1 MSGGEAQ
8 LPLPAVPPTTPR
20 PTIATLPAYVPFRS
34 AAAIFAVAALLLAF
48 WRFLAAGRAT
58 LPLWA
63 EVLPDLILLLL
74 ACLAL
79 SAVFLRELTRTAK
92 LAITDGLTGLF
103 NHRHMQQRL
112 AEEVARA
119 ERFGHPVSV
128 LMIDI
133 DRFKRFN
140 GTYGHQAGD
149 RVLAA
154 IARLIRE
161 TIRATD
167 VPARY
172 GGEELAV
179 ILPQTSL
186 VNACGLAERLRV
198 AVEGLK
204 FQPRRATHPVRVTI
218 SVGVATYPDHA
229 AGTAELIDGADQA
242 LFQAKRDGRNLVRAF
257 ERREHPPE
265 PMPAAERRRPAVAL
279 VQLPLIKV

>member
-8 LPLPAVPPTTPR
+8 LPLPAIPPATPR
-20 PTIATLPAYVPFRS
+20 PRTSALVAQWPLRS
-34 AAAIFAVAALLLAF
+34 AAAIFAAAALLLAG
-48 WRFLAAGRAT
+48 WRFLAASRPT

-79 SAVFLRELTRTAK
+79 SAVFLRELTRTAE

-140 GTYGHQAGD
+140 GSHGHQAGD

-154 IARLIRE
+154 IGRLIRE

-167 VPARY
+167 IPARY

-186 VNACGLAERLRV
+186 VNACGLAERLRA
-198 AVEGLK
+198 AVGGLK

-218 SVGVATYPDHA
+218 SVGVGTYPDHA
-229 AGTAELIDGADQA
+229 ASAAELIDGADQA
-242 LFQAKRDGRNLVRAF
+242 LFQAKRDGRNLVRVF
-257 ERREHPPE
+257 ERRERPQE

-279 VQLPLIKV
+279 VQPPLIEV

>member
-8 LPLPAVPPTTPR
+8 LPLPAIPPTPPPSR
-20 PTIATLPAYVPFRS
+20 SAAISAYVPLRS
-34 AAAIFAVAALLLAF
+34 AAGIFTAAALLLAG
-48 WRFLAAGRAT
+48 WRFMAAGRPT

-79 SAVFLRELTRTAK
+79 SAVFLRELGRIAQ

-119 ERFGHPVSV
+119 ERFGHSVSI
-128 LMIDI
+128 LMVDI

-140 GTYGHQAGD
+140 GSYGHQAGD

-161 TIRATD
+161 TIRAAD
-167 VPARY
+167 IPARY

-179 ILPQTSL
+179 ILPQTPL
-186 VNACGLAERLRV
+186 ANACGLAERLRL

-204 FQPRRATHPVRVTI
+204 FQPRRAAHPVRVTV

-229 AGTAELIDGADQA
+229 VSAAELIDGADQA
-242 LFQAKRDGRNLVRAF
+242 LFQAKRDGRNIVRAF
-257 ERREHPPE
+257 ERRERRRE
-265 PMPAAERRRPAVAL
+265 PTPAPERRRQAVAL
-279 VQLPLIKV
+279 AQPPLIEV

>member
-8 LPLPAVPPTTPR
+8 LPLPALPPATPR
-20 PTIATLPAYVPFRS
+20 LTKAAFPAHLPLRS
-34 AAAIFAVAALLLAF
+34 AAAIFAGAALLLAG
-48 WRFLAAGRAT
+48 WRLLVASRPT

-119 ERFGHPVSV
+119 ERFGHPVSA

-186 VNACGLAERLRV
+186 VNACGLAERLRA
-198 AVEGLK
+198 AVDGLK
-204 FQPRRATHPVRVTI
+204 FQPRRAAHPVRVTI

-229 AGTAELIDGADQA
+229 ANTAELIDGADQA

-257 ERREHPPE
+257 ERREHPRE
-265 PMPAAERRRPAVAL
+265 PVPAVERRRPAGAL
-279 VQLPLIKV
+279 VQLPLIEV

>member
-8 LPLPAVPPTTPR
+8 LPLPAIPPATPR
-20 PTIATLPAYVPFRS
+20 LRKAGLPAHIPLRS
-34 AAAIFAVAALLLAF
+34 AAAIFAAAALLLAG
-48 WRFLAAGRAT
+48 WRLLVASRPT

-103 NHRHMQQRL
+103 NHRHMQHRL

-154 IARLIRE
+154 IARLIRD

-186 VNACGLAERLRV
+186 VNACGLAERLRA

-229 AGTAELIDGADQA
+229 ASTAELIEGADRA
-242 LFQAKRDGRNLVRAF
+242 LFQAKRDGRNLIRAF
-257 ERREHPPE
+257 ERREHPRVPV
-265 PMPAAERRRPAVAL
+265 PAAERRRPAVAL
-279 VQLPLIKV
+279 VQLPLIEI

>member
-8 LPLPAVPPTTPR
+8 LPLPAIPPAAPR
-20 PTIATLPAYVPFRS
+20 TRPSLFAGHAPLRS
-34 AAAIFAVAALLLAF
+34 AAAILAAAAVLLVG
-48 WRFLAAGRAT
+48 WRLLAAGRTT

-63 EVLPDLILLLL
+63 EIVPDLVLLLV

-79 SAVFLRELTRTAK
+79 SAVFLRELSRTAE

-119 ERFGHPVSV
+119 ERFGQPVSV

-140 GTYGHQAGD
+140 GAYGHLAGD

-154 IARLIRE
+154 ISRLIRE

-167 VPARY
+167 IPARY

-179 ILPQTSL
+179 ILPQTTL

-204 FQPRRATHPVRVTI
+204 FQPRRAAQPVRVTI
-218 SVGVATYPDHA
+218 SLGVATYPEHA
-229 AGTAELIDGADQA
+229 TTTAELIDGADKA

-257 ERREHPPE
+257 ERREHRRE
-265 PMPAAERRRPAVAL
+265 PVPAAERRRPAVAL
-279 VQLPLIKV
+279 VQLPLIEV

>member
-8 LPLPAVPPTTPR
+8 LPLPAIPPTPPLSR
-20 PTIATLPAYVPFRS
+20 SAALSAYVPLRS
-34 AAAIFAVAALLLAF
+34 AAGIFAAAAILLAG
-48 WRFLAAGRAT
+48 WRFMAASRPT

-79 SAVFLRELTRTAK
+79 SAVFLRELGRIAQ

-119 ERFGHPVSV
+119 DRFGHSLSV
-128 LMIDI
+128 LMVDI

-161 TIRATD
+161 TIRAAD
-167 VPARY
+167 IPARY

-179 ILPQTSL
+179 ILPHTPL
-186 VNACGLAERLRV
+186 ANACGLAERLRL

-204 FQPRRATHPVRVTI
+204 FQPRRAAHPVRVTV

-229 AGTAELIDGADQA
+229 VSAAELIDGADQA

-257 ERREHPPE
+257 ERRE
-265 PMPAAERRRPAVAL
+265 RRREPTPAPEGRRQAVAL
-279 VQLPLIKV
+279 AQPPLIEV